1 MVMTF
6 LVVLAGSVVRMTGS
20 GMVCPDWPKCF
31 GLLIP
36 PTQAEQVTWKAGA
49 VYDSGRM
56 LIANDTLWVAQDVI
70 VAQDFS
76 IEQRAGKWVAY
87 QKHSYAVF
95 NPLHTWVEF
104 INRLLGALT
113 GIPALLLMAW
123 AFWRGKKA
131 GDWKPFLWAT
141 LHLILLG
148 FVAWLGKKVVDGN
161 LIPFSITI
169 HMLGAVA
176 ILVSLSGMMHSVSKV
191 TAEGALAVLGKTK
204 GWLWLATIVAIAQL
218 VLGTQ
223 VREQIDLLHHA
234 GLLRS
239 DWLEALPSE
248 WKLHRSGSWLVA
260 LTQLVW
266 IIPLRRGRGY
276 NGFMA
281 ITVVGLIAAQMIT
294 GLLFVFADMPKVL
307 QPVHLLLAVGL
318 VLTNAWALLHY
329 RATE

>member
-1 MVMTF
+1 
-6 LVVLAGSVVRMTGS
+6 
-20 GMVCPDWPKCF
+20 
-31 GLLIP
+31 
-36 PTQAEQVTWKAGA
+36 
-49 VYDSGRM
+49 
-56 LIANDTLWVAQDVI
+56 
-70 VAQDFS
+70 
-76 IEQRAGKWVAY
+76 
-87 QKHSYAVF
+87 
-95 NPLHTWVEF
+95 
-104 INRLLGALT
+104 
-113 GIPALLLMAW
+113 
-123 AFWRGKKA
+123 
-131 GDWKPFLWAT
+131 
-141 LHLILLG
+141 
-148 FVAWLGKKVVDGN
+148 VDGN

-176 ILVSLSGMMHSVSKV
+176 ILVSLAGMMHSVSKV